1 MKIKYIL
8 DRINSCLIF
17 IALILIYIIVM
28 EYLIDNR
35 MMSSLFVMLFTP
47 LTIIGS
53 FIISKLYLLYQKNE

>member
-28 EYLIDNR
+28 GYLIDNR
-35 MMSSLFVMLFTP
+35 IISSLFVMLFTP

-53 FIISKLYLLYQKNE
+53 LIISKLYLLYQKNE